1 MLIYLN
7 WPKIL
12 FFVTFSVFG
21 FFSLFSGK
29 ENLLTTIFS
38 IGLLI
43 SYFLIDK
50 KKIIGNSSVK
60 VDKSFFYIYL
70 ILFFIIFLL
79 SLNDINHSLYCDEL
93 ATSIRSLRWP
103 IYTSMF
109 FLHHTDIDYLKLL
122 PFRYIVQITG
132 VIFVGLFSFI
142 TYRIFY
148 KLNYKTLFFTLVVL
162 ILFRL
167 FAQDTTV
174 NLPLGHIPVLIFSS
188 LFGISDITIRISY
201 VFSSAILITC
211 IYNLLINSLGRIN
224 SFLFSLFIITIPI
237 VTKITNFVEYTIWS
251 ALITIFGI
259 LYFEIN
265 KTYSLKKILAIFVI
279 GALFR
284 FNIIFGSILL
294 IKSFFTNKIKNIKIN
309 FIYTLIFFIII
320 FPILFNLFNNEHPA
334 ISEFSLNKVIE
345 NSIFGIQKMNFWQNI
360 INDFPFYSG
369 IFFII
374 AFFSKRNFFY
384 YFFLFIILNVIYLN
398 IDSNLIGHP
407 KYSAE
412 YLLPFIVLGV
422 FRIKNFLEILPN
434 KYKNYLYSLFLL
446 ILLLVNID
454 SFLFINNNK
463 HSFEEIIKNEK
474 ENDFSK
480 LKIHTIKPIYP
491 INKIFE
497 EINNNNIKRETLIVG
512 CFYGNFVELVN
523 NYNYYEIVHINK
535 LNNDH
540 LKKKKS
546 IADLLL
552 IDDYNINNIF
562 IFDYKLEGEFL
573 ENEKFKLFKQL
584 NHKINNNKI
593 YFYKK
598 VN

>member
-12 FFVTFSVFG
+12 FFVTYSVFG

-38 IGLLI
+38 IVLLI

-50 KKIIGNSSVK
+50 KKIIENSSIK

-103 IYTSMF
+103 IYSSMF

-122 PFRYIVQITG
+122 PFRYIVQIAG

-188 LFGISDITIRISY
+188 IFGISDITIRISY

-211 IYNLLINSLGRIN
+211 IYNLLINSLGRLN

-251 ALITIFGI
+251 ALITIIGI

-265 KTYSLKKILAIFVI
+265 KTYSIKKILAIFVI

-320 FPILFNLFNNEHPA
+320 FPILFNLFNTEHPA

-345 NSIFGIQKMNFWQNI
+345 NLMFGIQKMNFWQNI

-369 IFFII
+369 IFFMI

-384 YFFLFIILNVIYLN
+384 YFFLFITFKC
-398 IDSNLIGHP
+398 NLS
-407 KYSAE
+407 KY
-412 YLLPFIVLGV
+412 
-422 FRIKNFLEILPN
+422 
-434 KYKNYLYSLFLL
+434 
-446 ILLLVNID
+446 
-454 SFLFINNNK
+454 
-463 HSFEEIIKNEK
+463 
-474 ENDFSK
+474 
-480 LKIHTIKPIYP
+480 
-491 INKIFE
+491 
-497 EINNNNIKRETLIVG
+497 
-512 CFYGNFVELVN
+512 
-523 NYNYYEIVHINK
+523 
-535 LNNDH
+535 
-540 LKKKKS
+540 
-546 IADLLL
+546 
-552 IDDYNINNIF
+552 
-562 IFDYKLEGEFL
+562 
-573 ENEKFKLFKQL
+573 
-584 NHKINNNKI
+584 
-593 YFYKK
+593 
-598 VN
+598 